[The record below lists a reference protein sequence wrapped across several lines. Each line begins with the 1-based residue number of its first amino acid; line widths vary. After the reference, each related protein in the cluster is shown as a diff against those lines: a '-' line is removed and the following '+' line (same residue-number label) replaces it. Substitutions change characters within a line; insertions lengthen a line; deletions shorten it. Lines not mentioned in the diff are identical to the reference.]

1 MVQPSASPRRPPLLR
16 WFGVVLRGV
25 HLAAVIA
32 LGAAL
37 FGAPLDGRHQ
47 ALAVL
52 ATGLAMVA
60 LDLRAKPHLF
70 AEWAASRCGRQARGG
85 WLDGRRCRVAAAAV
99 LADRRPGR
107 CFCPCPGLVPP
118 PRVVARPASP
128 RRRAAPLDSAVQA
141 GRDPGHAP
149 AEQRRRVEV
158 ARPHLV
164 DARVRG

>member
-1 MVQPSASPRRPPLLR
+1 MGRERPPRDGAAERSSRRPPLLR

-37 FGAPLDGRHQ
+37 LGAPLDGRHQ

-70 AEWAASRCGRQARGG
+70 AEWAGIALVAKLVVVG
-85 WLDGRRCRVAAAAV
+85 WMAADVALRPLLYWLIVAWSV
-99 LADRRPGR
+99 LFA
-107 CFCPCPGLVPP
+107 
-118 PRVVARPASP
+118 
-128 RRRAAPLDSAVQA
+128 
-141 GRDPGHAP
+141 HAP
-149 AEQRRRVEV
+149 ASFRHRVWWRGRPRPDDAPRR
-158 ARPHLV
+158 
-164 DARVRG
+164 